1 MICSFRVVRL
11 ESYRLFLFIHKGGEF
26 WRDRSAS
33 PEAGEATAATPKT
46 TWAAHTGNA
55 AALAEHRAKALESTH
70 LADLLHRAGHFL
82 VHLEHLVD
90 LLHRRARPVGDTN
103 LALRGQDFGLRALLG
118 GHRPHDRV
126 EVDEHLVVGG
136 AGGHLRLRLLDPGDH
151 AGERTDAAH
160 AAHLVQL
167 GAKVVEVD

>member
-55 AALAEHRAKALESTH
+55 AALAEQRAKALESTH

-103 LALRGQDFGLRALLG
+103 LALRGQDFGTRALLG
-118 GHRPHDRV
+118 RHRPHGRV
-126 EVDEHLVVGG
+126 AVDDLLFVCA
-136 AGGHLRLRLLDPGDH
+136 AGGHLRLRLLASVDH
-151 AGERTDAAH
+151 AAVATR
-160 AAHLVQL
+160 
-167 GAKVVEVD
+167 